1 MPLETFPY
9 DSAELLDSAEAV
21 AAYLEAAFE
30 TDDPSFIT
38 HAFGVVARARGMT
51 QIAKDAG
58 LSRESLYRALGEN
71 GNPEFSTVLKVAKA
85 LGLRLAVVTAD
96 GD

>member
-85 LGLRLAVVTAD
+85 LGLRLAVVAAE
-96 GD
+96 

>member
-9 DSAELLDSAEAV
+9 DSAALLDSDEAV
-21 AAYLEAAFE
+21 AAYMEAAFE
-30 TDDPSFIT
+30 TGDATFIA
-38 HAFGVVARARGMT
+38 HAFGIAARAKGMT

-58 LSRESLYRALGEN
+58 LSRESLYRALGDN

-85 LGLRLAVVTAD
+85 LGLRLTAVAAE
-96 GD
+96 